1 MRKGLLIKMNKEL
14 IICVVII
21 ILIIVGNAITQN
33 YTRQNIQDISTA
45 LEKLEEELI
54 VQEINWNNA
63 KSHYYDINKKWKD
76 VKNIMSYFI
85 EHDELEKV
93 ETNLVGLNSFIDMR
107 DEKEAVAELNRAI
120 FVLKHIEDKNNLN
133 LRNIF

>member
-1 MRKGLLIKMNKEL
+1 MNKEL

-54 VQEINWNNA
+54 VEEINWDNA

>member
-1 MRKGLLIKMNKEL
+1 MNKEL

-54 VQEINWNNA
+54 VQEINWDNA

>member
-1 MRKGLLIKMNKEL
+1 MNKEL

-33 YTRQNIQDISTA
+33 YTRQNIQDISTT

-54 VQEINWNNA
+54 VEEINWDNA

>member
-1 MRKGLLIKMNKEL
+1 MNKEL

-63 KSHYYDINKKWKD
+63 KSHYYDIKKKWKD

>member
-1 MRKGLLIKMNKEL
+1 MNKEL

-33 YTRQNIQDISTA
+33 YTRQNIQDISIA

-54 VQEINWNNA
+54 VQEINWDNA

>member
-54 VQEINWNNA
+54 VQEINWDNA

>member
-1 MRKGLLIKMNKEL
+1 MNKEL

-120 FVLKHIEDKNNLN
+120 FVLKHIEGKNNLN

>member
-1 MRKGLLIKMNKEL
+1 MNKEL

>member
-1 MRKGLLIKMNKEL
+1 MNKEL

-76 VKNIMSYFI
+76 VKNII
-85 EHDELEKV
+85 
-93 ETNLVGLNSFIDMR
+93 
-107 DEKEAVAELNRAI
+107 
-120 FVLKHIEDKNNLN
+120 
-133 LRNIF
+133 

>member
-1 MRKGLLIKMNKEL
+1 MNKEL
-14 IICVVII
+14 IICIVII